1 MISNSATIKFILVR
15 YIGLIANSSR
25 SLLIASVSGPAIF
38 GIYSILT
45 LAQQQISMSALG
57 MREAVSIELAGE
69 DTQGAKFDEI
79 FNSALVMTFTIGVLL
94 GCISWLFYGFR
105 SELGNINAALGLSY
119 LALLIASVSI
129 ITEVLYNVCR
139 VLEKFTSVATCELL
153 YAFGCLAVALF
164 HVFSKQSLEDL
175 FVGFFYVNLSVMLV
189 LLYSVRRYIS
199 ANFRWERTLF
209 LVGVGVP
216 LMALNVFTVLLTSS
230 GNYLVAAF
238 GSQLE
243 SGQYNFAYGI
253 SVLFMTGMNTVV
265 WVKFSSAIG
274 EFKENTD
281 HHIRQ
286 IIVGKLRDLVLMAAG
301 LFLISTLLFPVL
313 REMWFP
319 EYGDTNVTFASLMA
333 VGFLLLASFPENLL
347 LLAEARRGELIFFS
361 FSSLSITLISFFAI
375 ESIGLFSDIKLSA
388 ASSLVIGA
396 STMFVLTVLG
406 SAKYRNCPKLE
417 DASYVTWVIFL
428 SILVACSWFFNIQI
442 IVHLIILIGL
452 VTCNI
457 SKLRELTKYAV
468 ALW

>member
-1 MISNSATIKFILVR
+1 MISNVDTIKFIVVR

-69 DTQGAKFDEI
+69 DPQSIKFDEV
-79 FNSALVMTFTIGVLL
+79 FNSALVLTFTVGVLL
-94 GCISWLFYGFR
+94 GFISWLFYGFR
-105 SELGNINAALGLSY
+105 SELGIVNAALGLAY
-119 LALLIASVSI
+119 LSLLIASISI

-139 VLEKFTSVATCELL
+139 VLGKFTSVAICELL
-153 YAFGCLAVALF
+153 YAFGCLGVALF
-164 HVFSKQSLEDL
+164 HVFSKQSLEEL
-175 FVGFFYVNLSVMLV
+175 FFGFLYVNLSVMLV
-189 LLYSVRRYIS
+189 LLYSVRHYIS

-216 LMALNVFTVLLTSS
+216 LMSLNVFTVLLTSS

-238 GSQLE
+238 GSPLA

-274 EFKENTD
+274 EFKENAD
-281 HHIRQ
+281 HNIRQ

-301 LFLISTLLFPVL
+301 LFLISMLLFPFL
-313 REMWFP
+313 HEMWFP
-319 EYGDTNVTFASLMA
+319 EYGDTNVTFALLMA

-347 LLAEARRGELIFFS
+347 LLAEARRAELIFFS
-361 FSSLSITLISFFAI
+361 LSSLSITLLSFFVT
-375 ESIGLFSDIKLSA
+375 ESFGLFSDIKVSA

-396 STMFVLTVLG
+396 STMLLLTVLG
-406 SAKYRNCPKLE
+406 SARYRNCKKME
-417 DASYVTWVIFL
+417 DASYVTWIIFL
-428 SILVACSWFFNIQI
+428 SILVACSWFFHIQSAI
-442 IVHLIILIGL
+442 HIIILIGL
-452 VTCNI
+452 ATYNI
-457 SKLRELTKYAV
+457 KKLRELTKYV
-468 ALW
+468 ITLW